1 MLHHQDEKH
10 FEINNQWLK
19 DLVGRYKS
27 FYSVFI
33 LHMVFKV
40 LPGIR
45 IKDAAL
51 TEFAK
56 PRGLLWL
63 QFNLS
68 TTFCWIKIEADGFRD
83 DLYVCINSKKSTTR
97 FRSMYNILSNFC
109 IKTRLVRNHLQEQV
123 PLNPVNHLWYEIIF
137 VFSLE

>member
-1 MLHHQDEKH
+1 
-10 FEINNQWLK
+10 
-19 DLVGRYKS
+19 
-27 FYSVFI
+27 
-33 LHMVFKV
+33 MVFKV

-109 IKTRLVRNHLQEQV
+109 IKTRLVRDHLQEQV
-123 PLNPVNHLWYEIIF
+123 PLNPVNHL
-137 VFSLE
+137 